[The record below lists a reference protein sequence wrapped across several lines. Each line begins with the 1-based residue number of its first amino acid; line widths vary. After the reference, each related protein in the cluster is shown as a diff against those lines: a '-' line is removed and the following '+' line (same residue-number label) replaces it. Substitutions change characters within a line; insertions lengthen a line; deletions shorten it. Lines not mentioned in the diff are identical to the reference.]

1 MSHGKSYL
9 NCNGLFWETVGEFMF
24 KPNGVEYLGKLSTG
38 LAKKWKQKTPPRFI
52 FIIISP
58 ILQ

>member
-9 NCNGLFWETVGEFMF
+9 NSNGLFWEIVGKFMF

-38 LAKKWKQKTPPRFI
+38 LAKKWKQKTPRP
-52 FIIISP
+52 P
-58 ILQ
+58 